1 MNSVFISNNLFC
13 LWNMWK
19 EITKENKW
27 LILKHFW
34 FVWQIILVNGTN
46 FTHAITQF
54 RSNKKKNFIIMMT
67 KLHKQK
73 QAIKNSNRLWYF
85 YFHLNHEMLRNN
97 DFFLLH
103 FSLLLSC
110 PISSSFTYFFMRI
123 CEKYIWKLPYV
134 FLINT
139 WNKLPYSNQVY
150 EIRNII

>member
-1 MNSVFISNNLFC
+1 
-13 LWNMWK
+13 MWK

-73 QAIKNSNRLWYF
+73 QAIKTFGNFKFKSVVVFLLSSESWNVTEQWLLSFTFSHF
-85 YFHLNHEMLRNN
+85 YF
-97 DFFLLH
+97 
-103 FSLLLSC
+103 SSS
-110 PISSSFTYFFMRI
+110 ISSSFRI
-123 CEKYIWKLPYV
+123 FSWEMCKIMNLIFDV
-134 FLINT
+134 FLRLKKNNLYHLLHLSIL
-139 WNKLPYSNQVY
+139 K
-150 EIRNII
+150 